1 MQMANV
7 ECDRLPTVEER
18 RRCEQRHARL
28 MFGAAFPIFLVVAA
42 LARLMPR
49 SMRSSMA
56 GFDGRQSLF
65 KEAKNA
71 ASMCIPFAFR

>member
-1 MQMANV
+1 MARV

-18 RRCEQRHARL
+18 RRCEQRHAWL
-28 MFGAAFPIFLVVAA
+28 MFGVAFPLFLVVAL

-49 SMRSSMA
+49 SMRGSMA
-56 GFDGRQSLF
+56 GFDGRQSLVR
-65 KEAKNA
+65 EARNA